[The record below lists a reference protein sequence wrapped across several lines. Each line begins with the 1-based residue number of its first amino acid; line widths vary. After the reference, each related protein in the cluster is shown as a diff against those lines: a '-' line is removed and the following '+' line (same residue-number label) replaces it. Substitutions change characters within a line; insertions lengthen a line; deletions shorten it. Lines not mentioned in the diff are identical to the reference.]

1 MSAATFLAF
10 LASNPDN
17 RVELMGSLPALRA
30 AADREPHST
39 QVCAHVGNL
48 CMYVNVCTCLRVC
61 VCTCVRV
68 YVCTCVRVYVCAC
81 VYVYVRLCTLMY
93 VCVHV
98 NK

>member
-39 QVCAHVGNL
+39 QVCVHVGNL
-48 CMYVNVCTCLRVC
+48 CMYVN
-61 VCTCVRV
+61 
-68 YVCTCVRVYVCAC
+68 VCTCVRVYVCAC
-81 VYVYVRLCTLMY
+81 VYVYIRLCTSLY